1 MRKHKVVEEWLRKGK
16 DDLTVAK
23 LSLKSKSKIYWAAC
37 FHAQQSA
44 EKYLK
49 AFLISVG
56 VSPPKTH
63 DMPELVSLC
72 AGVDEAFSSINPEAR
87 FLNAFSV
94 EVRYP
99 LEMEPSAK
107 EAEKSLK
114 AASRI
119 QKFILAKI
127 GRD

>member
-1 MRKHKVVEEWLRKGK
+1 MRKNKVVEEWVRKAK
-16 DDLTVAK
+16 DDLIVAK
-23 LSLKSKSKIYWAAC
+23 LSLKSKDKIYWATC

-56 VSPPKTH
+56 VAPPKTH
-63 DMPELVSLC
+63 DTPELVALC
-72 AGVDEAFSSINPEAR
+72 AGIDEEFSTISPDAR
-87 FLNAFSV
+87 FLSAFSV

-119 QKFILAKI
+119 ERFVLTKI
-127 GRD
+127 R